1 MADFLAS
8 AKNSPAAAL
17 EAAVGEKFVPGKAGP
32 NGEPWQAMQYSEPE
46 IAEIVEKYGVNYR
59 FIYGENPAPHR
70 SGYWYIGDNKNL
82 VFEYGVGYR
91 VYDKNQP
98 GFFSAIISDFAPI
111 AAILAAAFAVSMYV
125 GGTGAAGGDFLG
137 SGITAG
143 GSEGLTLGGAGGISV
158 PAGGGVGAGLSFDGL
173 AAAPGIAGSAVG
185 SASAAPALPSLGG
198 LLSGAGQVA
207 GVVGAVAGAAGSVAA
222 AQNAITRP
230 PAAQGGAGIMP
241 LVLLGGGALA
251 LALIFKG

>member
-1 MADFLAS
+1 
-8 AKNSPAAAL
+8 
-17 EAAVGEKFVPGKAGP
+17 V
-32 NGEPWQAMQYSEPE
+32 Y
-46 IAEIVEKYGVNYR
+46 
-59 FIYGENPAPHR
+59 
-70 SGYWYIGDNKNL
+70 
-82 VFEYGVGYR
+82 EYGVGYR

-98 GFFSAIISDFAPI
+98 GFFSALISDFAPI

-125 GGTGAAGGDFLG
+125 GGAGGAGAAGGDFLG

-173 AAAPGIAGSAVG
+173 TAAPGIAGSAVG
-185 SASAAPALPSLGG
+185 SASAASALPSLGG

-222 AQNAITRP
+222 AQNAIAKP
-230 PAAQGGAGIMP
+230 PVAQGGAGIVP